1 MPIIDAYTLVGAWPQ
16 AEVDLSLEALATG
29 MQARGV
35 GRSLVT
41 HTTAIFYDMALGNNQ
56 VVELCSRHEPLEPVA
71 VINPLTYPACLD
83 EIEKRLQGGIKLF
96 RLCPREHGY
105 PFSGQVGPLREVL
118 RRLERARLL
127 LVDLCGLPMPALGAE
142 MEDLLPVP
150 TAFTAESDTLG
161 LLFHAG
167 KSGPNV
173 WLETSRLHAGG
184 AVEAAVRNLGAERIV
199 FGSNAPLRS
208 LGSAITSLQFADL
221 TDVDRANILEGN
233 VQRVL
238 G

>member
-1 MPIIDAYTLVGAWPQ
+1 MPIIDAYTLVGTWPQ
-16 AEVDLSLEALATG
+16 AEVDLSLEALAAG

-41 HTTAIFYDMALGNNQ
+41 HTAAIFYDMTWGNNQ
-56 VVELCSRHEPLEPVA
+56 VVELCSRHEPLQPVA
-71 VINPLTYPACLD
+71 VINPLKYPACLD
-83 EIEKRLQGGIKLF
+83 EIERRLQGGVKVF

-118 RRLERARLL
+118 RHLEQARLL
-127 LVDLCGLPMPALGAE
+127 LVDLCGLPIPSLGAE
-142 MEDLLPVP
+142 MEELLPVP
-150 TAFTAESDTLG
+150 TAFTVESDALG

-173 WLETSRLHAGG
+173 WLETSRLRAGG
-184 AVEAAVRNLGAERIV
+184 AMEAAVRNLGAERIV
-199 FGSNAPLRS
+199 FGSSAPLRS
-208 LGSAITSLQFADL
+208 LGSAVTSLQFAELSDA
-221 TDVDRANILEGN
+221 DRANILEGN
-233 VQRVL
+233 IQRVL

>member
-1 MPIIDAYTLVGAWPQ
+1 MPIIDAYTLVGTWPQ
-16 AEVDLSLEALATG
+16 AEVDLSLEALAAG

-41 HTTAIFYDMALGNNQ
+41 HTGAIFYDTGWGNSQ
-56 VVELCSRHEPLEPVA
+56 VVELCSRHDPLEPVA
-71 VINPLTYPACLD
+71 VVDPLKYPSCLD
-83 EIEKRLQGGIKLF
+83 EIDRRLEAGVKVF

-105 PFSGQVGPLREVL
+105 PFSGNVGPLREVL

-127 LVDLCGLPMPALGAE
+127 LVDLCGLPIPSLGAE
-142 MEDLLPVP
+142 MEELLPVP
-150 TAFTAESDTLG
+150 TAFTVESDALG
-161 LLFHAG
+161 LVFHAG
-167 KSGPNV
+167 KSGANV

-184 AVEAAVRNLGAERIV
+184 AIEAAVRSLGGERVV
-199 FGSNAPLRS
+199 FGSSSPLRS

-221 TDVDRANILEGN
+221 ADADRANILEGN